1 MRRRTFVVNEE
12 GAAIVEFAL
21 VVPLLIGLAL
31 GIVVLGQM
39 FYTVNS
45 LSAAVREGARY
56 AAVQPAVTRDSVAA
70 RVVRSFRKLGGDAL
84 DPASEVSVTQA
95 GDQITV
101 TATYPMTAMGTTYTI
116 NITQS
121 AVYRWEMGP

>member
-1 MRRRTFVVNEE
+1 MRRRAFVVNEE

-21 VVPLLIGLAL
+21 VVPLLVMLAL

-39 FYTVNS
+39 FYTVNA

-56 AAVQPAVTRDSVAA
+56 AAVQSTVIPDSVRAHVA
-70 RVVRSFRKLGGDAL
+70 GAFIKLGGNAL
-84 DPASEVSVTQA
+84 DPASEVTVTQA

-101 TATYPMTAMGTTYTI
+101 TATYPMTGIGTTYKI
-116 NITQS
+116 NLTQS